1 MEAFKLRKG
10 NAKKEAA
17 MAKDFFGLSRS
28 KDRINELSLLRNI
41 TISTIIFDLSE
52 VQITGLRGVEKKLG
66 ALLGK
71 NPVEISAALLGDDL
85 NSFFHG
91 KISEDEYLYRT
102 IKKNNWRADIGQLK
116 KTIRENF
123 TEIEGTRKI
132 IERLKKQGFKLGLLS
147 VHGKEWIEYSS
158 AKFDYHKLF
167 DVVLYSFEIAVSK
180 PDRKAYEIMIE
191 KLGVKP
197 EECMFVDDS
206 PENLVP
212 AKALGMK
219 AVLFEGADQLEAEF
233 KRIGLF
239 ND

>member
-1 MEAFKLRKG
+1 M
-10 NAKKEAA
+10 
-17 MAKDFFGLSRS
+17 
-28 KDRINELSLLRNI
+28 
-41 TISTIIFDLSE
+41 
-52 VQITGLRGVEKKLG
+52 
-66 ALLGK
+66 
-71 NPVEISAALLGDDL
+71 
-85 NSFFHG
+85 
-91 KISEDEYLYRT
+91 
-102 IKKNNWRADIGQLK
+102 
-116 KTIRENF
+116 
-123 TEIEGTRKI
+123 
-132 IERLKKQGFKLGLLS
+132 
-147 VHGKEWIEYSS
+147 
-158 AKFDYHKLF
+158 
-167 DVVLYSFEIAVSK
+167 VLYSFEIAVSK